1 MAKIIRSYQIIKS
14 QNILELYQV
23 SEEQMEQILNLH
35 NLDQLN

>member
-23 SEEQMEQILNLH
+23 SEGKMEQILNLH